1 MANRERV
8 REILQKFDLKDVEF
22 QFDEK
27 GYLEVVGTKN
37 AGAEDWP
44 QAVPV
49 SELPRKEDYPDE
61 EEYQEA
67 VYDVYDDE
75 GGDGFIALL
84 KELTSC
90 IEAPLTILAV
100 SADSH
105 WSESCVWRIEPGSQH
120 VEVLDAAAFDGPVW

>member
-1 MANRERV
+1 MDQQNIASTKVMANRERV
-8 REILQKFDLKDVEF
+8 HEILQ

-105 WSESCVWRIEPGSQH
+105 W
-120 VEVLDAAAFDGPVW
+120 